1 MNSVSTVEATS
12 QTTLMSVNPAFL
24 REIKDSN
31 PDYME
36 SVRRIQHICHS
47 PDDPTSL
54 CRNLVKGL
62 DDLRDIVA
70 LQFSLEESY
79 GYIAIGDLRDFG
91 TTETPVTRKTART
104 QAEHRSLYIQLS
116 ELAELAEELQ
126 YRGVE
131 HSMLIDLSARVCDFV
146 DRLLTHERDEAE
158 LIEQTLA
165 ALKLQPPQ
173 SR

>member
-1 MNSVSTVEATS
+1 MNSVSTVEAIS
-12 QTTLMSVNPAFL
+12 QMTLISVNPAFL

-47 PDDPTSL
+47 PDDPTRL
-54 CRNLVKGL
+54 CRSLVKGL

-79 GYIAIGDLRDFG
+79 GYLPIGDLRDFG
-91 TTETPVTRKTART
+91 TTETPITRKTAST
-104 QAEHRSLYIQLS
+104 QAEHRSLYIELS

-131 HSMLIDLSARVCDFV
+131 RSMLTDLSSRVCDFV
-146 DRLLTHERDEAE
+146 DRLLTHESAEAE

-165 ALKLQPPQ
+165 GLKLQPP
-173 SR
+173 RPR